1 MQSELDLVIH
11 NMESEAEERK
21 VESLLR
27 GIPGIR
33 AARILKE
40 GVWLRYES
48 DTISKEDITQMLHK
62 AGFRAGIF
70 QDSLSGKTGK
80 AS

>member
-11 NMESEAEERK
+11 NMESESEERA
-21 VESLLR
+21 VETLLR
-27 GIPGIR
+27 GTPGIR
-33 AARILKE
+33 TARIMKE

-48 DTISKEDITQMLHK
+48 DTITKEEICQMLHK
-62 AGFRAGIF
+62 GGFRAGVF